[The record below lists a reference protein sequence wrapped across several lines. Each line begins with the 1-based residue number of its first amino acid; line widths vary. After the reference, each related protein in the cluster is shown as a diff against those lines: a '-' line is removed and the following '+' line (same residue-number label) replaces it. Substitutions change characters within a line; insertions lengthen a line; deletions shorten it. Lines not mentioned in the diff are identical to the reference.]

1 MRINQK
7 ISLVV
12 VLLAIL
18 VVTAVGG
25 ALVAAQDTT
34 SPAGATIIQSSDDEG
49 EKQTSAS
56 TSEAVLTEAEA
67 VTIAEAERDS
77 TATFVELEREG
88 GIVVYSIELDDGS
101 EVEVDATTGD
111 ILEIESA
118 GSNDD

>member
-7 ISLVV
+7 ISLAV